1 MLEYAWMLCPLYS
14 ILFSHHSSTS
24 CSLDDLIHSYCF
36 HVWWVSES
44 PRSLSAAQISMVS
57 CRHPTHANWCLKSTI
72 NARLHHILPNLL
84 SCAVPPQ
91 FSKSAN
97 ETYIYQSFEP
107 KSEDSIST
115 SNQALH
121 ANDFSST
128 SLKLPPLLHYLRG
141 DYHHLFPGPLQF
153 FPTWSDPSPVFLPQT
168 HPQNDHQSILPK
180 SYLDLC
186 LKAFNWLF

>member
-1 MLEYAWMLCPLYS
+1 MLCPLYS

-44 PRSLSAAQISMVS
+44 PRSLSAAQISVVS
-57 CRHPTHANWCLKSTI
+57 CRQPTHANWCLKRTT
-72 NARLHHILPNLL
+72 NAPLHHILPNLL
-84 SCAVPPQ
+84 ACATPPQ
-91 FSKSAN
+91 FSKSAG

-115 SNQALH
+115 SHQALY

-128 SLKLPPLLHYLRG
+128 SLKLPPLLHSFHHYLRG

-153 FPTWSDPSPVFLPQT
+153 FPNWSDPSPVF
-168 HPQNDHQSILPK
+168 
-180 SYLDLC
+180 C
-186 LKAFNWLF
+186 LKLTLKMIIRAVYLSLT